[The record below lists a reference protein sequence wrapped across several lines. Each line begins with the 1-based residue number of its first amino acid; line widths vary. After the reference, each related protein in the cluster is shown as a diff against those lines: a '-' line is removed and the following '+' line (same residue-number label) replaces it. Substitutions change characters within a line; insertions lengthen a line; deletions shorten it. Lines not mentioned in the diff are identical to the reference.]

1 MSATGEQHV
10 PAEVRQS
17 RIRALLATQEFV
29 RVADLAAAFGTSEVT
44 IRNDLVSLEAAGHLR
59 RVHGGAVPRIV
70 HRVEQPFDDTH
81 PDSVGRHTPI
91 GRRAA
96 ALVQP
101 GDTLILDVGTTTT
114 AVAKALVAR
123 DDLADVVVFTNGLNI
138 ALELEAAHPRFT
150 IVVTGGTVRPMQ
162 HSLVNPLGDV
172 LLGSIK
178 ANLAIIGCNGVDVVG
193 GITNVNLPEAEI
205 KARMLAA
212 VRRRVVVADSS
223 KLGQVELA
231 RVCPIADIDVLV
243 TDATADAQ
251 QLDALRGAGL
261 EVLVA

>member
-1 MSATGEQHV
+1 MSSTEHHV
-10 PAEVRQS
+10 PPEVRQA
-17 RIRALLATQEFV
+17 RIRALLGTQEFV
-29 RVADLAAAFGTSEVT
+29 RVADLATTFGTSEVT
-44 IRNDLVSLEAAGHLR
+44 IRNDLVSLEASGHLR

-70 HRVEQPFDDTH
+70 HRVEQPYDDTH
-81 PDSVGRHTPI
+81 PDAVLRHTPI
-91 GRRAA
+91 GERAA

-101 GDTLILDVGTTTT
+101 GDTLIIDVGTTTT
-114 AVAKALVAR
+114 AVARALVAR
-123 DDLADVVVFTNGLNI
+123 EDLSDVVIFTNGLKI
-138 ALELEAAHPRFT
+138 ALELERAHPRFT
-150 IVVTGGTVRPMQ
+150 IVVTGGTVRPLQ

-178 ANLAIIGCNGVDVVG
+178 ANLAIIGCNGVDVTG

-231 RVCPIADIDVLV
+231 RVCPIGDIDVLV
-243 TDATADAQ
+243 TDGEADATQ
-251 QLDALRGAGL
+251 VEGLRGAGL

>member
-1 MSATGEQHV
+1 
-10 PAEVRQS
+10 
-17 RIRALLATQEFV
+17 
-29 RVADLAAAFGTSEVT
+29 
-44 IRNDLVSLEAAGHLR
+44 LEAAGHLR

-162 HSLVNPLGDV
+162 HSLVNPLADV
-172 LLGSIK
+172 LGSIK
-178 ANLAIIGCNGVDVVG
+178 PTRHHRLQRRRRGRRHR
-193 GITNVNLPEAEI
+193 NVNLPGGNQGAD
-205 KARMLAA
+205 AG

-223 KLGQVELA
+223 KLGQVELV

-243 TDATADAQ
+243 TDSTADAQ